1 MRPQR
6 PLPTVP
12 FVKSRYAE
20 ARTRAAAILAAIC
33 PGGSMPNSTARWP
46 HRRCGRRTASAWSS
60 VNRLSGATAA
70 VKHPVEPRLA
80 KNFGMLDAHAG
91 TNCGRPAR
99 PRAPGKTAPCRVLG
113 PAVFYGSGFAMVA
126 KLLLLIALLAPILTV
141 AAGVLAHRPK
151 KPDRESRE
159 DKNKS

>member
-1 MRPQR
+1 M
-6 PLPTVP
+6 
-12 FVKSRYAE
+12 
-20 ARTRAAAILAAIC
+20 
-33 PGGSMPNSTARWP
+33 
-46 HRRCGRRTASAWSS
+46 
-60 VNRLSGATAA
+60 NRLSGATAA

-80 KNFGMLDAHAG
+80 KNFGMLGAHAG